1 MRRVAGF
8 AATAERRD
16 KLDGDIGH
24 SRSVLR
30 RLFYAGKM
38 IQQHGYGR
46 MYLNQLLN
54 NE

>member
-24 SRSVLR
+24 SHPVLR
-30 RLFYAGKM
+30 RLFYT
-38 IQQHGYGR
+38 ILFRSRTCVREPHVGR
-46 MYLNQLLN
+46 QKII
-54 NE
+54 